1 VQWAFRGWSYYFHDD
16 DAVDRLLHTDFPEFP
31 HLKIVVD
38 HCITSLNVKHQL
50 WRHLVLWVYGGVYAD
65 LNLYPTNFNKTT
77 IRPTDDGFFLT
88 DPKTTRLSAD
98 VLAVSPRH
106 PLMYYAV
113 QRAISNILRAGN
125 IGLIDPQK
133 ITGQDNLSQALMDFH
148 KTSDDQGKIEKL
160 PDALSNGA
168 IMIGHQNRSIRV
180 AGAID
185 GPDEFVTPIFMSEAG
200 KKKEFAKM
208 GMMALSHELAST
220 HSCFRDMMGAPYR

>member
-1 VQWAFRGWSYYFHDD
+1 
-16 DAVDRLLHTDFPEFP
+16 
-31 HLKIVVD
+31 
-38 HCITSLNVKHQL
+38 
-50 WRHLVLWVYGGVYAD
+50 
-65 LNLYPTNFNKTT
+65 
-77 IRPTDDGFFLT
+77 
-88 DPKTTRLSAD
+88 
-98 VLAVSPRH
+98 
-106 PLMYYAV
+106 MYYAV